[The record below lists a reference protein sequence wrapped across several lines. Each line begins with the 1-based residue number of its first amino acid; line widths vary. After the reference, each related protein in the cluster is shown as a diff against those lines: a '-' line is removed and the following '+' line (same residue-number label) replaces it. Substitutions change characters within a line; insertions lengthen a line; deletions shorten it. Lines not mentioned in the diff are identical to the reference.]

1 MSPNFF
7 SDLENLR
14 NKLSEIEQIK
24 RDLNRVVDSVLS
36 IDVNSYR
43 KILDDISEYQTALR
57 DLRGRETGDYMMR
70 E

>member
-7 SDLENLR
+7 NDLENLR

-24 RDLNRVVDSVLS
+24 KDLNRVVDSVLS
-36 IDVNSYR
+36 IDVESYR

-57 DLRGRETGDYMMR
+57 DLRGREAGDYMMR